1 MQETQKPTSRKR
13 FLLWGATILSS
24 ATVFK
29 FFIGSKEK
37 KSDTV
42 KMLTQDGRL
51 VEVDKKFLVSPGK
64 KINLQ

>member
-1 MQETQKPTSRKR
+1 MQKTQKPTSRKR

-42 KMLTQDGRL
+42 KMLIDGKDGGMG
-51 VEVDKKFLVSPGK
+51 ESYKT
-64 KINLQ
+64 